1 MNHSRESEEAL
12 ARWADGVLQQLPL
25 RPAPTALA
33 ARIRAAVERAAMVP
47 WHRRPWLHW
56 PLGLQILSGVCG
68 AAALALLWSL
78 LLPGADAATA
88 SAVERAAGHLEFL
101 APLKA
106 LLTLVGVLW
115 NAALVVLRELNPWVI
130 AGGFGLLAL
139 LWSTTLGIGTACWR
153 LAAGGLRQR

>member
-1 MNHSRESEEAL
+1 MGGWCPPAAAAPPCPAGVGGKDPRRRGACGDGAL
-12 ARWADGVLQQLPL
+12 APSSL
-25 RPAPTALA
+25 APLA
-33 ARIRAAVERAAMVP
+33 A
-47 WHRRPWLHW
+47 
-56 PLGLQILSGVCG
+56 GTQILSGVCG
-68 AAALALLWSL
+68 ATALALLWSL

-106 LLTLVGVLW
+106 LLALVGVLW
-115 NAALVVLRELNPWVI
+115 NAALVVLRELNPWVV